1 MCTLSSVVSA
11 RPLKPNSS
19 VLPALLLSLGIVV
32 PAESICA
39 QEIAE
44 HAQPIQVQAK
54 VRAGIHD
61 DYERLVFDWPVQIS
75 YTFLQNGQEVS
86 LRFAQGAPVDLTQI
100 KRRHLSKIIH
110 SEQIAEG
117 NARVVRLLLAPDTVA
132 RNVQQGGLVILDFY
146 DGRAPVVA
154 TSSSLPQAMLIA
166 GEAPA
171 QHGEHAEAPAAQV
184 PEVKTESKTEAKPE
198 ETKAPVAE
206 APAAS
211 TENKAAEN
219 KAGGPAAPNLDDI
232 GNDALPLV
240 TMDPGIVAGTAIYR
254 RADYIYIVF
263 GKKITL
269 PLASMVRDTPR
280 VTLESMQSSSGS
292 VYRFYMPQDFNLRC
306 VREEN
311 RWSIRASRKVPTA
324 PISLTLSAQPDYA
337 LGARIIIPVSKAD
350 DVVHVVD
357 PEIGDELIVVP
368 LVGSSQA
375 VRQAYQYADFRFI
388 PSEQGVVIRPLVD
401 GVDVKRQGLGI
412 EITSDK
418 GLRLSS
424 SKDTGLP
431 SDTRASTPSKDQ
443 LFDLNDWYGPVS
455 KSYTHMRQHW
465 QQTLAE
471 VPVNER
477 DRVRLNMAR
486 FYFARNHAQ
495 EALGLL
501 TLLSQ
506 QVPDLLHRSE
516 FLALRGA
523 VRVLTHD
530 IGAIDD
536 FNSPDIMNYPEMKLW
551 RAVAKTRIMEWK
563 EAAELFASADNVL
576 DKYPEPFFTDFS
588 ITAIEAAI
596 ASKDKAYANAVLD
609 RLMQRHPEL
618 DNSSGPVNYL
628 RGVLMSLT
636 DHLDRA
642 EKFWN
647 KAASSTD
654 QLYKVR
660 AKLSLT
666 DYEVISGKI
675 NPLQAAE
682 KLERLRFAWR
692 GDDLELD
699 ILRRIGKFYIE
710 GGKIE
715 EGLATLKQALVLLPD
730 NDVAK
735 QLHQEMAFAF
745 RDVFLGNKN
754 RDISALD
761 ALSLYERFY
770 DLAPPGA
777 EGDTIIR
784 ALAQRMVSLDL
795 LDRAAALLAD
805 QARHRLTG
813 AMKTRV
819 GTQAAGIYLLD
830 HQPEDALKILKD
842 SDDAGIPE
850 ELAVERSLLKAKALA
865 VSGKADE
872 AKAMLKNINSE
883 YATRL
888 LVDIAWRAHD
898 WAGAAT
904 ILDELIGAPAESMK
918 AETAQLVISRAI
930 ALAMI
935 NDSASLDKL
944 HSDFSST
951 MKGLPQEELFKMLTE
966 AETGLPRDPSAMKS
980 LMADVDLF
988 QGYLENYRNLN

>member
-1 MCTLSSVVSA
+1 MPTQSV
-11 RPLKPNSS
+11 
-19 VLPALLLSLGIVV
+19 
-32 PAESICA
+32 CA

-44 HAQPIQVQAK
+44 HAQPIQVQAQ

-61 DYERLVFDWPVQIS
+61 DYERLVFDWPVRIS
-75 YTFLQNGQEVS
+75 YTFSQNGQEVN

-117 NARVVRLLLAPDTVA
+117 NARVIKLLLAPDTVA
-132 RNVQQGGLVILDFY
+132 KHVQQAGLVILDFY
-146 DGRAPVVA
+146 EGLAPVVA
-154 TSSSLPQAMLIA
+154 VSSNLPQAISIA
-166 GEAPA
+166 GEAPV
-171 QHGEHAEAPAAQV
+171 QHDQHSATVVASAPPAPEVKAEKPEATKVPAAEAPLV
-184 PEVKTESKTEAKPE
+184 SSGNNVS
-198 ETKAPVAE
+198 
-206 APAAS
+206 
-211 TENKAAEN
+211 
-219 KAGGPAAPNLDDI
+219 GPTAPNLDDI
-232 GNDALPLV
+232 GNEALPLV
-240 TMDPGIVAGTAIYR
+240 TIDPGIVAGTAIYR

-280 VTLESMQSSSGS
+280 VTLESMQSSNGS

-306 VREEN
+306 VREES
-311 RWSIRASRKVPTA
+311 RWTILASKKVPTA

-350 DVVHVVD
+350 DVVHFVD

-375 VRQAYQYADFRFI
+375 VRQAYQYTDFRFI

-401 GVDVKRQGLGI
+401 GIDVKRQGLGI

-455 KSYTHMRQHW
+455 KSYTQMRQHW

-516 FLALRGA
+516 FRALRGA

-530 IGAIDD
+530 IGAIED
-536 FNSPDIMNYPEMKLW
+536 FNSPDIMNYPEIKLW
-551 RAVAKTRIMEWK
+551 RAVAKTRVMEWK

-596 ASKDKAYANAVLD
+596 ASKDKTYANSVLD

-618 DNSSGPVNYL
+618 DASSGPVNYL

-636 DHLDRA
+636 DRLDRA

-647 KAASSTD
+647 KAASSKN

-682 KLERLRFAWR
+682 KLEKVRFAWR

-735 QLHQEMAFAF
+735 KLHEEMAFAF

-770 DLAPPGA
+770 DLAPAGA
-777 EGDTIIR
+777 EGDAIIR

-805 QARHRLTG
+805 QSRHRLTG
-813 AMKTRV
+813 VMKTRV

-830 HQPEDALKILKD
+830 HQPDDALKILKD
-842 SDDAGIPE
+842 SDETGIPE
-850 ELAVERSLLKAKALA
+850 DLVVERNLLKAKALA
-865 VSGKADE
+865 VSGKEDE

-904 ILDELIGAPAESMK
+904 ILNELIGAPHAEAMK
-918 AETAQLVISRAI
+918 VETAQLVISRAI
-930 ALAMI
+930 ALALI
-935 NDSASLDKL
+935 NDSVALEKL
-944 HSDFSST
+944 RGDFST
-951 MKGLPQEELFKMLTE
+951 AMKGLPQEELFKMLTE
-966 AETGLPRDPSAMKS
+966 ADTGLPRDPSAMKS